1 MESQNILIKNATII
15 NPLGNGKTEEK
26 NADVLI
32 VEDKIA
38 EIGNAIDESNAE
50 KIIDATDKILM
61 PGLVNTHTHISMSLL
76 RGIADDLELD
86 TWLNDHIWPMEAH
99 LSREYCYIGALLGAA
114 EYNHIFRHVLLYG
127 WCRTGS

>member
-50 KIIDATDKILM
+50 KIIDAKDKILKQ
-61 PGLVNTHTHISMSLL
+61 GLVNTNTHISTSHL
-76 RGIADDLELD
+76 RANDDE
-86 TWLNDHIWPMEAH
+86 
-99 LSREYCYIGALLGAA
+99 
-114 EYNHIFRHVLLYG
+114 
-127 WCRTGS
+127 

>member
-86 TWLNDHIWPMEAH
+86 TWLNDHIWPM
-99 LSREYCYIGALLGAA
+99 S
-114 EYNHIFRHVLLYG
+114 
-127 WCRTGS
+127 